1 MTFVSQLWGGC
12 VSDRLLTKRS
22 GTIKLLQPGDN
33 VMADRGFD
41 IHDVLAT
48 LGVTINIPLLMDQTP
63 QLSARE
69 VTETRRIA
77 EVRIHVERAIGHIK
91 NYHILQGT
99 LPITLAANA
108 SEIFAVCAY
117 LTNLSPPVVQ

>member
-48 LGVTINIPLLMDQTP
+48 LGVTINIPVLMDQRP

-69 VTETRRIA
+69 VTETWRIA
-77 EVRIHVERAIGHIK
+77 EV
-91 NYHILQGT
+91 
-99 LPITLAANA
+99 
-108 SEIFAVCAY
+108 
-117 LTNLSPPVVQ
+117 